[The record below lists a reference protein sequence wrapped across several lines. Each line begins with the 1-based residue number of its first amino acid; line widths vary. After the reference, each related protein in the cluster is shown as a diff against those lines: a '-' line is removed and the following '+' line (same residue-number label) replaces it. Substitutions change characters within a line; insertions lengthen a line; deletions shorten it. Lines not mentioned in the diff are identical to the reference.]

1 MEVSPPQE
9 SIRGT
14 QWRTSYQPVS
24 YRLDSKLGTE
34 AEFKAMVEQCN
45 AAGVGIIADVVL
57 NQTTGSDVA
66 AGEQTGVVGTR
77 YNGTTGDYPGFTGE
91 SNRYPDGVTAA
102 DFHDYD
108 NGANISDYKNQQ
120 EVQEGRLSSMWDFDT
135 SSEKVRQIQ
144 SDYLTKLY
152 NMGVQG
158 FRMDEVKYVNNE
170 DMKAIK
176 D

>member
-108 NGANISDYKNQQ
+108 NGANISDY
-120 EVQEGRLSSMWDFDT
+120 RT
-135 SSEKVRQIQ
+135 SR
-144 SDYLTKLY
+144 
-152 NMGVQG
+152 
-158 FRMDEVKYVNNE
+158 RCR
-170 DMKAIK
+170 KAV
-176 D
+176 

>member
-1 MEVSPPQE
+1 M
-9 SIRGT
+9 
-14 QWRTSYQPVS
+14 
-24 YRLDSKLGTE
+24 
-34 AEFKAMVEQCN
+34 
-45 AAGVGIIADVVL
+45 
-57 NQTTGSDVA
+57 
-66 AGEQTGVVGTR
+66 
-77 YNGTTGDYPGFTGE
+77 
-91 SNRYPDGVTAA
+91 TAA

-158 FRMDEVKYVNNE
+158 FRMDEVKHVNNE

>member
-45 AAGVGIIADVVL
+45 AAGVGIIA
-57 NQTTGSDVA
+57 
-66 AGEQTGVVGTR
+66 GEQPGVVGTR

-158 FRMDEVKYVNNE
+158 FRMDEVKHVNNE

>member
-108 NGANISDYKNQQ
+108 NQQ

-158 FRMDEVKYVNNE
+158 FRMDEVKHVNNE